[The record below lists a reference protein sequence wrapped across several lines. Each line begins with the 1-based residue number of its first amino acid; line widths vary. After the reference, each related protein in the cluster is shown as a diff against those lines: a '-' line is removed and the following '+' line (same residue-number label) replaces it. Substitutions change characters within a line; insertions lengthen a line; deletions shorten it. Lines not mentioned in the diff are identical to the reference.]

1 MLKLWWASIVKTFES
16 KDTGNDFLRTLKDQE
31 VKERT
36 DSFIGSHK
44 DSKQQNIQF
53 PRWREK
59 LQNGRKTCKL
69 TRN

>member
-1 MLKLWWASIVKTFES
+1 MKTFAS

-36 DSFIGSHK
+36 GSFIGSHK

-53 PRWREK
+53 PR
-59 LQNGRKTCKL
+59 
-69 TRN
+69 

>member
-36 DSFIGSHK
+36 DSFIGYHK

-53 PRWREK
+53 P
-59 LQNGRKTCKL
+59 
-69 TRN
+69 